1 MIEGNIGPLNTS
13 LWPTK
18 KKWSA
23 PVSLLRQT
31 CTGVAAWATM
41 QVVGGGGSGLPVSGA
56 GVLTGGADVDTT
68 SVLTGSGSVGISGA
82 LVGWESNPDGDGPEP
97 DMVGG
102 STGVGVCVK
111 VGVDVG
117 LWVGLLVGLCFGCTG
132 RFTTEL
138 PGVSVAVG
146 EGVAVGA
153 GVSIGVAVGEGVA
166 VGVGVSVGVAV
177 GGTPST
183 VKRIAL
189 FATTVSVSPIL
200 AITSALIVYPDSP
213 RSGHDPDILKVITI
227 RLPSLF
233 GVIDLLLGQLLP

>member
-1 MIEGNIGPLNTS
+1 M
-13 LWPTK
+13 
-18 KKWSA
+18 
-23 PVSLLRQT
+23 
-31 CTGVAAWATM
+31 
-41 QVVGGGGSGLPVSGA
+41 
-56 GVLTGGADVDTT
+56 
-68 SVLTGSGSVGISGA
+68 
-82 LVGWESNPDGDGPEP
+82 
-97 DMVGG
+97 
-102 STGVGVCVK
+102 
-111 VGVDVG
+111 
-117 LWVGLLVGLCFGCTG
+117 
-132 RFTTEL
+132 
-138 PGVSVAVG
+138 AVG

>member
-1 MIEGNIGPLNTS
+1 
-13 LWPTK
+13 
-18 KKWSA
+18 
-23 PVSLLRQT
+23 
-31 CTGVAAWATM
+31 M
-41 QVVGGGGSGLPVSGA
+41 QVVGGG
-56 GVLTGGADVDTT
+56 VLTGGA
-68 SVLTGSGSVGISGA
+68 GIGISGA
-82 LVGWESNPDGDGPEP
+82 LVGRANDTGDSGPESGP
-97 DMVGG
+97 VGG
-102 STGVGVCVK
+102 CTRVGVGVK

-138 PGVSVAVG
+138 PGVS
-146 EGVAVGA
+146 
-153 GVSIGVAVGEGVA
+153 VAVGEGVA

-213 RSGHDPDILKVITI
+213 RSGHDPGYSEGDYHSITVVVW
-227 RLPSLF
+227 
-233 GVIDLLLGQLLP
+233 GD